1 MRKLKGIIPVLI
13 TPLDQYGNIDE
24 SCLTN
29 LCEKYLNSGVEGLW
43 VLGTGGEDMCLS
55 FNDRLKVANIV
66 SEKIDNKLDIILG
79 CSFFSPK
86 ESFEF
91 IKKTSGLK
99 ISAYHAM
106 PYHQKVSLKQ
116 IFSWYEELA
125 NFSPL
130 PFWCYTSGNWAQR
143 MSPEFIKS
151 LKIHNNIVGV
161 KYSSS
166 NIIDIQGAIEL
177 EDENFQVITAVV
189 KSLFTCLSLGVK
201 AATSVEANLFLN
213 PIKEIFESFNSGN
226 IKDAYSKQKFL
237 NNVLLRYPSSAAK
250 DNFLRVAE
258 IKYLMKLKGHCGDR
272 LTNFYR
278 HLNNSEKNELN
289 IFFNNYIDYIF

>member
-13 TPLDQYGNIDE
+13 TPLDQNGNIDVN
-24 SCLTN
+24 SLKN
-29 LCEKYLNSGVEGLW
+29 LCGKYLESGVEGLW

-55 FNDRLKVANIV
+55 FNDRVKVARIV
-66 SEKIDNKLDIILG
+66 SEKINNKLDIILG

-91 IKKTSGLK
+91 IEKTSDFK

-106 PYHQKVSLKQ
+106 PYHQKVSLNQ

-125 NFSPL
+125 EYSSL

-151 LKIHNNIVGV
+151 LKRNSNIIGV

-166 NIIDIQGAIEL
+166 NIVDIQGAINL

-213 PIKEIFESFNSGN
+213 PIKEIFDLFNSGN
-226 IKDAYSKQKFL
+226 LNEAYSKQKFL
-237 NNVLLRYPSSAAK
+237 NNVLLQYPSSAAK

-258 IKYLMKLKGHCGDR
+258 IKYLMKLRGHCGDEV
-272 LTNFYR
+272 TNFYR
-278 HLNNSEKNELN
+278 HVNNSERKDLDM
-289 IFFNNYIDYIF
+289 FFKEYNKYIF

>member
-13 TPLDQYGNIDE
+13 TPINQYGDIDVN
-24 SCLTN
+24 SLNN
-29 LCEKYLNSGVEGLW
+29 LCEKYLDSGVEGLW

-55 FNDRLKVANIV
+55 FNDRLKVAQIV

-86 ESFEF
+86 ESFDF
-91 IKKTSGLK
+91 IQKTSDFK

-106 PYHQKVSLKQ
+106 PYHQKVSLNQ
-116 IFSWYEELA
+116 IFSWYEKLA
-125 NFSPL
+125 NFSPF

-143 MSPEFIKS
+143 MSPDFIKS
-151 LKIHNNIVGV
+151 LKMNKNIVGV

-166 NIIDIQGAIEL
+166 NIVDIQGAIEL

-213 PIKEIFESFNSGN
+213 PIKEIFDSFNSGN
-226 IKDAYSKQKFL
+226 IKEAYLKQKFL
-237 NNVLLRYPSSAAK
+237 NNVLLQYPSHAAK

-258 IKYLMKLKGHCGDR
+258 IKYLMKLRGHCEDW
-272 LTNFYR
+272 LTNYYR
-278 HLNNSEKNELN
+278 QINNSERKELDT
-289 IFFNNYIDYIF
+289 FFNKYIDYIF

>member
-1 MRKLKGIIPVLI
+1 MQFL
-13 TPLDQYGNIDE
+13 
-24 SCLTN
+24 
-29 LCEKYLNSGVEGLW
+29 
-43 VLGTGGEDMCLS
+43 
-55 FNDRLKVANIV
+55 F
-66 SEKIDNKLDIILG
+66 
-79 CSFFSPK
+79 PK

-91 IKKTSGLK
+91 IEKTSGFK

-106 PYHQKVSLKQ
+106 PYHQKVSLNQ
-116 IFSWYEELA
+116 IFSWYEALA
-125 NFSPL
+125 NLSPL

-151 LKIHNNIVGV
+151 LKMNNNIVGV

-213 PIKEIFESFNSGN
+213 PIMEIFKSFHSGN
-226 IKDAYSKQKFL
+226 IKEAYTKQKFL
-237 NNVLLRYPSSAAK
+237 NNVLLQYPSPAAK

-258 IKYLMKLKGHCGDR
+258 IKYIMKLRGHCEDH

-278 HLNNSEKNELN
+278 HLNHSERNELD
-289 IFFNNYIDYIF
+289 IFFNKYIDYIF